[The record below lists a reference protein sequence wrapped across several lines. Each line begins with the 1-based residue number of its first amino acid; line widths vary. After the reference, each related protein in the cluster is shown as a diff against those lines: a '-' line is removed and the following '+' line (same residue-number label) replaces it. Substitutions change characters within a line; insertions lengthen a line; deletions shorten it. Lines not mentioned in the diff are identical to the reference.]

1 MPWQGRTAQT
11 KRPCLTT
18 PPGNH
23 LFYPR
28 PPRGGRLSV
37 SSIISGFSHISIH
50 ALREEGDPDPSGA
63 DSKAPNFYPR
73 PPRGG
78 RPRQGQ
84 QVRATTYFYP
94 RPPRGGRLGE
104 HHHTGGSGQF
114 LSTPSAR
121 RATLPSSRTYLS
133 ESLFL
138 STPSARRATE
148 GWEDALREALKFL
161 STPSAR
167 RATYR
172 GFGPCTPSEISIHAL
187 REEGDDSKPLSLLCA
202 SWISI
207 HALREEGDDAATLTL
222 RAQIDFYPRPPRG
235 GRQGIATDAATLTL
249 ISIHALREEGDGR
262 TLPCCSVPGISIHA
276 LREEGDATLTL
287 KAQIEKIFL
296 STPSAR
302 RATNG
307 ARLWSAGSGISIHAL
322 REEGD
327 HRTRQAVWKDIISIH
342 ALREEGDTLVVL
354 K

>member
-121 RATLPSSRTYLS
+121 RAT
-133 ESLFL
+133 
-138 STPSARRATE
+138 E

-207 HALREEGDDAATLTL
+207 HALREEGDQLCG
-222 RAQIDFYPRPPRG
+222 FFFGHPS
-235 GRQGIATDAATLTL
+235 
-249 ISIHALREEGDGR
+249 ISIHALREEGDLFR
-262 TLPCCSVPGISIHA
+262 SCIM
-276 LREEGDATLTL
+276 
-287 KAQIEKIFL
+287 
-296 STPSAR
+296 
-302 RATNG
+302 
-307 ARLWSAGSGISIHAL
+307 
-322 REEGD
+322 
-327 HRTRQAVWKDIISIH
+327 
-342 ALREEGDTLVVL
+342 
-354 K
+354 